1 MFFQSL
7 LIRYQAIFISCSSTF
22 RFSLKWSDFFV
33 YKSEIRPIKCLL
45 FFQYLPNPFIKYY
58 LNKKLS
64 LQFLTKATIR
74 VSHSVQILVLSERL
88 TLICQKYR
96 LVLSNPKA
104 ATSHTHGHPL
114 VSRYIYF
121 FTTLT
126 DHSKYV

>member
-1 MFFQSL
+1 MFLQSL

-33 YKSEIRPIKCLL
+33 YKSEIRPLICHL
-45 FFQYLPNPFIKYY
+45 FFQSLLNPFIKYY

-64 LQFLTKATIR
+64 FQFLTKATIR
-74 VSHSVQILVLSERL
+74 ITHTVQMAILSQWLP
-88 TLICQKYR
+88 LICQKYR
-96 LVLSNPKA
+96 LVLSNPKS

-114 VSRYIYF
+114 VSKYIYF
-121 FTTLT
+121 YTMLR